1 MEYRMA
7 DASDI
12 DMLMNVRLSM
22 LRIVND
28 LPADYIFDDEL
39 VVSSRRYFLEGD
51 QTTVVAVNDGRCVAC
66 ASMSYIEIMPT
77 FSHSSGKRAH
87 LMNVYTEEH
96 YRRRGIARQ
105 LVNMLIEDAR
115 VHGATEISLDATESG
130 RPLYES
136 MAIWNHEDWQLFGLD
151 KYHTLPTHGYALDN
165 IRFTYI
171 YLRRQTEADIAME
184 VRDSIEKRRSIRKF
198 KNTPVEQKE

>member
-1 MEYRMA
+1 MEYRVT
-7 DASDI
+7 DANDI
-12 DMLMNVRLSM
+12 DMLMDVRLSM

-87 LMNVYTEEH
+87 LMNVYTEES

-136 MAIWNHEDWQLFGLD
+136 VGFKASEECMVLDIQQL
-151 KYHTLPTHGYALDN
+151 
-165 IRFTYI
+165 
-171 YLRRQTEADIAME
+171 
-184 VRDSIEKRRSIRKF
+184 
-198 KNTPVEQKE
+198 

>member
-1 MEYRMA
+1 MEYRVT
-7 DASDI
+7 DANDI
-12 DMLMNVRLSM
+12 DMLMDVRLSM

-77 FSHSSGKRAH
+77 FSHTSGKRAH
-87 LMNVYTEEH
+87 LMNVYTEKD

-136 MAIWNHEDWQLFGLD
+136 RGFKAYEECMVIDIQQL
-151 KYHTLPTHGYALDN
+151 
-165 IRFTYI
+165 
-171 YLRRQTEADIAME
+171 
-184 VRDSIEKRRSIRKF
+184 
-198 KNTPVEQKE
+198 

>member
-1 MEYRMA
+1 MEYRIA

-28 LPADYIFDDEL
+28 LPVDYIFDDKL
-39 VVSSRRYFLEGD
+39 VTNSRRYFLEGD
-51 QTTVVAVNDGRCVAC
+51 QTTVVAVDDGRCVAC

-77 FSHSSGKRAH
+77 FSHTSGKRAH
-87 LMNVYTEEH
+87 LMNVYTEKD

-105 LVNMLIEDAR
+105 LVNMLIGDAR
-115 VHGATEISLDATESG
+115 AHGATEISLDATESG

-136 MAIWNHEDWQLFGLD
+136 VGFKASEECMVIDIQQL
-151 KYHTLPTHGYALDN
+151 
-165 IRFTYI
+165 
-171 YLRRQTEADIAME
+171 
-184 VRDSIEKRRSIRKF
+184 
-198 KNTPVEQKE
+198 

>member
-1 MEYRMA
+1 MEYRVT
-7 DASDI
+7 DANDT
-12 DMLMNVRLSM
+12 DMLMDVRLSM

-28 LPADYIFDDEL
+28 LPADYVFDDEL

-51 QTTVVAVNDGRCVAC
+51 QTTVVAVDDGRCVAC

-77 FSHSSGKRAH
+77 FSHPSGKRAH
-87 LMNVYTEEH
+87 LMNVYTEKD

-115 VHGATEISLDATESG
+115 AHGATEISLDATESG

-136 MAIWNHEDWQLFGLD
+136 MGFKASEECMVIDIQQL
-151 KYHTLPTHGYALDN
+151 
-165 IRFTYI
+165 
-171 YLRRQTEADIAME
+171 
-184 VRDSIEKRRSIRKF
+184 
-198 KNTPVEQKE
+198 

>member
-1 MEYRMA
+1 MEYRVT
-7 DASDI
+7 DANDI
-12 DMLMNVRLSM
+12 DMLMDVRLSM

-28 LPADYIFDDEL
+28 LPAEYIFDDEL
-39 VVSSRRYFLEGD
+39 VASSRRYFLEGD

-77 FSHSSGKRAH
+77 FSHTSGKRAH
-87 LMNVYTEEH
+87 LMNVYTEKD

-136 MAIWNHEDWQLFGLD
+136 MGFKASEECMVIDIQQL
-151 KYHTLPTHGYALDN
+151 
-165 IRFTYI
+165 
-171 YLRRQTEADIAME
+171 
-184 VRDSIEKRRSIRKF
+184 
-198 KNTPVEQKE
+198 

>member
-1 MEYRMA
+1 MEYRVT
-7 DASDI
+7 DANDI
-12 DMLMNVRLSM
+12 DMLMDVRLSM

-51 QTTVVAVNDGRCVAC
+51 QTTVVAVDDGRCVAC

-77 FSHSSGKRAH
+77 FSHPSGKRAH
-87 LMNVYTEEH
+87 LMNVYTEES

-105 LVNMLIEDAR
+105 LVNMLIEDACA
-115 VHGATEISLDATESG
+115 HGATEISLDATESG

-136 MAIWNHEDWQLFGLD
+136 MGFKASEECMVIDIQQL
-151 KYHTLPTHGYALDN
+151 
-165 IRFTYI
+165 
-171 YLRRQTEADIAME
+171 
-184 VRDSIEKRRSIRKF
+184 
-198 KNTPVEQKE
+198 

>member
-1 MEYRMA
+1 MEYRIA

-28 LPADYIFDDEL
+28 LPVDYIFDDKL
-39 VVSSRRYFLEGD
+39 VTNSRRYFLEGD
-51 QTTVVAVNDGRCVAC
+51 QTTVVAVDDGRCVAC

-77 FSHSSGKRAH
+77 FSHTSGKRAH
-87 LMNVYTEEH
+87 LMNVYTEKD
-96 YRRRGIARQ
+96 YRRREIARQ

-136 MAIWNHEDWQLFGLD
+136 MGFKASEECMVIDIQQL
-151 KYHTLPTHGYALDN
+151 
-165 IRFTYI
+165 
-171 YLRRQTEADIAME
+171 
-184 VRDSIEKRRSIRKF
+184 
-198 KNTPVEQKE
+198 

>member
-1 MEYRMA
+1 MEYRVT
-7 DASDI
+7 DANDI
-12 DMLMNVRLSM
+12 DMLMDVRLSM

-87 LMNVYTEEH
+87 LMNVYTEES

-136 MAIWNHEDWQLFGLD
+136 VGFKASEECMVIDIQQL
-151 KYHTLPTHGYALDN
+151 
-165 IRFTYI
+165 
-171 YLRRQTEADIAME
+171 
-184 VRDSIEKRRSIRKF
+184 
-198 KNTPVEQKE
+198 

>member
-1 MEYRMA
+1 MEYRVT
-7 DASDI
+7 DANDI
-12 DMLMNVRLSM
+12 DMLMDARLSM

-51 QTTVVAVNDGRCVAC
+51 QTTVAAVDDGRCVAC

-77 FSHSSGKRAH
+77 FSHPSGKRAH

-105 LVNMLIEDAR
+105 LVNMLIEDAC

-136 MAIWNHEDWQLFGLD
+136 VGFKASEECMVI
-151 KYHTLPTHGYALDN
+151 
-165 IRFTYI
+165 
-171 YLRRQTEADIAME
+171 DI
-184 VRDSIEKRRSIRKF
+184 
-198 KNTPVEQKE
+198 QKL

>member
-1 MEYRMA
+1 MEYRVT
-7 DASDI
+7 DANDI
-12 DMLMNVRLSM
+12 DMLMDVRLSM

-28 LPADYIFDDEL
+28 LPVDYIFDDEL

-51 QTTVVAVNDGRCVAC
+51 QTTVVAVDDGRCVAC

-87 LMNVYTEEH
+87 LMNVYTEKD

-136 MAIWNHEDWQLFGLD
+136 MGFKASEECMVIDIQQL
-151 KYHTLPTHGYALDN
+151 
-165 IRFTYI
+165 
-171 YLRRQTEADIAME
+171 
-184 VRDSIEKRRSIRKF
+184 
-198 KNTPVEQKE
+198 

>member
-1 MEYRMA
+1 MEYRVT
-7 DASDI
+7 DANDI
-12 DMLMNVRLSM
+12 DMLMDVRLSM
-22 LRIVND
+22 LKIVND
-28 LPADYIFDDEL
+28 LPADYIFDDEF

-51 QTTVVAVNDGRCVAC
+51 QTTVVAVDDGRCVAC

-77 FSHSSGKRAH
+77 FSHPSGKRAH

-115 VHGATEISLDATESG
+115 VHGATEVSLDATESG

-136 MAIWNHEDWQLFGLD
+136 VGFKASEECMVIDIQQL
-151 KYHTLPTHGYALDN
+151 
-165 IRFTYI
+165 
-171 YLRRQTEADIAME
+171 
-184 VRDSIEKRRSIRKF
+184 
-198 KNTPVEQKE
+198 

>member
-1 MEYRMA
+1 MEYRVT
-7 DASDI
+7 DANDI
-12 DMLMNVRLSM
+12 DMLMDARLSM

-51 QTTVVAVNDGRCVAC
+51 QTTVVAVDDGRCVAC

-77 FSHSSGKRAH
+77 FSHPSGKRAH
-87 LMNVYTEEH
+87 LMNVYTEKD

-105 LVNMLIEDAR
+105 LVNMLIGDAR
-115 VHGATEISLDATESG
+115 AHGATEISLDATESG

-136 MAIWNHEDWQLFGLD
+136 MGFKASEECMVIDIQQL
-151 KYHTLPTHGYALDN
+151 
-165 IRFTYI
+165 
-171 YLRRQTEADIAME
+171 
-184 VRDSIEKRRSIRKF
+184 
-198 KNTPVEQKE
+198 

>member
-28 LPADYIFDDEL
+28 LPVDYIFDDKL
-39 VVSSRRYFLEGD
+39 VTNSRRYFLEGD
-51 QTTVVAVNDGRCVAC
+51 QTTVVAVDDGRCVAC

-77 FSHSSGKRAH
+77 FSHTSGKRAH
-87 LMNVYTEEH
+87 LMNVYTEKD

-105 LVNMLIEDAR
+105 LVNMLIEDAS

-136 MAIWNHEDWQLFGLD
+136 MGFKASEECMVIDIQQL
-151 KYHTLPTHGYALDN
+151 
-165 IRFTYI
+165 
-171 YLRRQTEADIAME
+171 
-184 VRDSIEKRRSIRKF
+184 
-198 KNTPVEQKE
+198 

>member
-1 MEYRMA
+1 MEYRVT
-7 DASDI
+7 DANDI
-12 DMLMNVRLSM
+12 DMLMDVRLSM
-22 LRIVND
+22 LKIVND

-51 QTTVVAVNDGRCVAC
+51 QTTVVAVDDGRCVAC

-77 FSHSSGKRAH
+77 FSHPSGKRAH

-96 YRRRGIARQ
+96 YRRREIARQ

-115 VHGATEISLDATESG
+115 VHGATEVSLDATESG

-136 MAIWNHEDWQLFGLD
+136 VGFKASEECMVIDIQQL
-151 KYHTLPTHGYALDN
+151 
-165 IRFTYI
+165 
-171 YLRRQTEADIAME
+171 
-184 VRDSIEKRRSIRKF
+184 
-198 KNTPVEQKE
+198 

>member
-1 MEYRMA
+1 MEYRVT
-7 DASDI
+7 DANDI
-12 DMLMNVRLSM
+12 DMLMDVRLSM

-87 LMNVYTEEH
+87 LMNVYTEES
-96 YRRRGIARQ
+96 YRRRGIAKH
-105 LVNMLIEDAR
+105 LVNMLIGDAR
-115 VHGATEISLDATESG
+115 AHGATEISLDATESG

-136 MAIWNHEDWQLFGLD
+136 VGFKASEECMAIDIQQL
-151 KYHTLPTHGYALDN
+151 
-165 IRFTYI
+165 
-171 YLRRQTEADIAME
+171 
-184 VRDSIEKRRSIRKF
+184 
-198 KNTPVEQKE
+198 

>member
-1 MEYRMA
+1 MEYRVT

-12 DMLMNVRLSM
+12 DMLMDVRLSM

-39 VVSSRRYFLEGD
+39 VVSSRRYFLEVD
-51 QTTVVAVNDGRCVAC
+51 QTTVVAVDDGRCVAC

-77 FSHSSGKRAH
+77 FSHPSGKRAH
-87 LMNVYTEEH
+87 LMNVYTEKD

-105 LVNMLIEDAR
+105 LVNMLIGDAR
-115 VHGATEISLDATESG
+115 AHGATEISLDATESG

-136 MAIWNHEDWQLFGLD
+136 MGFKASEECMVIDIQQL
-151 KYHTLPTHGYALDN
+151 
-165 IRFTYI
+165 
-171 YLRRQTEADIAME
+171 
-184 VRDSIEKRRSIRKF
+184 
-198 KNTPVEQKE
+198 

>member
-1 MEYRMA
+1 MEYRVT
-7 DASDI
+7 DANDI
-12 DMLMNVRLSM
+12 DMLMDVRLSM

-51 QTTVVAVNDGRCVAC
+51 QTTVVAVDDGRCVAC

-77 FSHSSGKRAH
+77 FSHPSGERAH
-87 LMNVYTEEH
+87 LMNVYTEKD

-105 LVNMLIEDAR
+105 LVNMLIGDAR
-115 VHGATEISLDATESG
+115 AHGATEISLDATESG

-136 MAIWNHEDWQLFGLD
+136 MGFKASEECMVIDIQQL
-151 KYHTLPTHGYALDN
+151 
-165 IRFTYI
+165 
-171 YLRRQTEADIAME
+171 
-184 VRDSIEKRRSIRKF
+184 
-198 KNTPVEQKE
+198 

>member
-1 MEYRMA
+1 MEYRVT
-7 DASDI
+7 DANDI
-12 DMLMNVRLSM
+12 DMLMDVRLSM

-28 LPADYIFDDEL
+28 LPVDYIFDDKL
-39 VVSSRRYFLEGD
+39 VTNSRRYFLEGD
-51 QTTVVAVNDGRCVAC
+51 QTTVVAVDDGRCVAC

-77 FSHSSGKRAH
+77 FSHTSGKRAH
-87 LMNVYTEEH
+87 LMNVYTEKD

-136 MAIWNHEDWQLFGLD
+136 MGFKASEECMVIDIQQL
-151 KYHTLPTHGYALDN
+151 
-165 IRFTYI
+165 
-171 YLRRQTEADIAME
+171 
-184 VRDSIEKRRSIRKF
+184 
-198 KNTPVEQKE
+198 

>member
-1 MEYRMA
+1 MEYRVT
-7 DASDI
+7 DANDI
-12 DMLMNVRLSM
+12 GMLMDVRLSM

-28 LPADYIFDDEL
+28 LPVDYIFDDEL

-51 QTTVVAVNDGRCVAC
+51 QTTVVAVDDGRCVAC

-77 FSHSSGKRAH
+77 FSHPSGKRAH
-87 LMNVYTEEH
+87 LMNVYTEKD

-115 VHGATEISLDATESG
+115 AHDVTEIILDATESG

-136 MAIWNHEDWQLFGLD
+136 IGFKASEECMVIDIQQL
-151 KYHTLPTHGYALDN
+151 
-165 IRFTYI
+165 
-171 YLRRQTEADIAME
+171 
-184 VRDSIEKRRSIRKF
+184 
-198 KNTPVEQKE
+198 

>member
-1 MEYRMA
+1 MEYRVT
-7 DASDI
+7 DANDI
-12 DMLMNVRLSM
+12 DMLMDVRLSM

-39 VVSSRRYFLEGD
+39 VVSSRRYFLDGD
-51 QTTVVAVNDGRCVAC
+51 QTTVVAVDDGRCVAC

-77 FSHSSGKRAH
+77 FSHPSGKRAH
-87 LMNVYTEEH
+87 LMNVYTEKD

-115 VHGATEISLDATESG
+115 AHDATEISLDATESG

-136 MAIWNHEDWQLFGLD
+136 MGFKASEECMVIDIQQL
-151 KYHTLPTHGYALDN
+151 
-165 IRFTYI
+165 
-171 YLRRQTEADIAME
+171 
-184 VRDSIEKRRSIRKF
+184 
-198 KNTPVEQKE
+198 

>member
-1 MEYRMA
+1 MEYRVT
-7 DASDI
+7 DANDI
-12 DMLMNVRLSM
+12 GMLMDVRLSM

-87 LMNVYTEEH
+87 LMNVYTEKD

-105 LVNMLIEDAR
+105 LVNMLIGDAR
-115 VHGATEISLDATESG
+115 AHGATEISLDATESG

-136 MAIWNHEDWQLFGLD
+136 MGFKASEECMVIDIQQL
-151 KYHTLPTHGYALDN
+151 
-165 IRFTYI
+165 
-171 YLRRQTEADIAME
+171 
-184 VRDSIEKRRSIRKF
+184 
-198 KNTPVEQKE
+198 

>member
-1 MEYRMA
+1 MEYRVT
-7 DASDI
+7 DANDI
-12 DMLMNVRLSM
+12 GMLMDVRLSM

-28 LPADYIFDDEL
+28 LPVDYIFDDEL

-51 QTTVVAVNDGRCVAC
+51 QTTVVAVDDGRCVAC

-77 FSHSSGKRAH
+77 FSHPSGKRAH
-87 LMNVYTEEH
+87 LMNVYTEKD

-115 VHGATEISLDATESG
+115 AHDVTEISLDAKESG

-136 MAIWNHEDWQLFGLD
+136 IGFKASEECMVIDIQQL
-151 KYHTLPTHGYALDN
+151 
-165 IRFTYI
+165 
-171 YLRRQTEADIAME
+171 
-184 VRDSIEKRRSIRKF
+184 
-198 KNTPVEQKE
+198 

>member
-1 MEYRMA
+1 MEYRVT
-7 DASDI
+7 DANDI
-12 DMLMNVRLSM
+12 DMLMDARLSM

-51 QTTVVAVNDGRCVAC
+51 QTTVVAVDDGRCVAC

-77 FSHSSGKRAH
+77 FSHPSGKRAH
-87 LMNVYTEEH
+87 LMNVYTEES

-105 LVNMLIEDAR
+105 LVNMLIGDAR
-115 VHGATEISLDATESG
+115 AHGATEVSLDATESG

-136 MAIWNHEDWQLFGLD
+136 VGFKASEECMVIDIQQL
-151 KYHTLPTHGYALDN
+151 
-165 IRFTYI
+165 
-171 YLRRQTEADIAME
+171 
-184 VRDSIEKRRSIRKF
+184 
-198 KNTPVEQKE
+198 

>member
-28 LPADYIFDDEL
+28 LPVDYIFDDKL
-39 VVSSRRYFLEGD
+39 VTNSRRYFLEGD
-51 QTTVVAVNDGRCVAC
+51 QTTVVAVDDGRCVAC

-77 FSHSSGKRAH
+77 FSHTSGKRAH
-87 LMNVYTEEH
+87 LMNVYTEKD

-105 LVNMLIEDAR
+105 LVNMLIEDAH

-136 MAIWNHEDWQLFGLD
+136 MGFKASEECMVIDIQQL
-151 KYHTLPTHGYALDN
+151 
-165 IRFTYI
+165 
-171 YLRRQTEADIAME
+171 
-184 VRDSIEKRRSIRKF
+184 
-198 KNTPVEQKE
+198 

>member
-1 MEYRMA
+1 MEYRVT
-7 DASDI
+7 DANDI
-12 DMLMNVRLSM
+12 DMLMDVRLSM

-28 LPADYIFDDEL
+28 LPADYVFDDEL

-51 QTTVVAVNDGRCVAC
+51 QTTVVAVDDGRCVAC

-77 FSHSSGKRAH
+77 FSHTSGKRAH
-87 LMNVYTEEH
+87 LMNVYTEKD

-136 MAIWNHEDWQLFGLD
+136 VGFKASEECMVIDIQQL
-151 KYHTLPTHGYALDN
+151 
-165 IRFTYI
+165 
-171 YLRRQTEADIAME
+171 
-184 VRDSIEKRRSIRKF
+184 
-198 KNTPVEQKE
+198 

>member
-1 MEYRMA
+1 MEYMMA

-12 DMLMNVRLSM
+12 EILMNVRLSV

-28 LPADYIFDDEL
+28 LPVDYIFDDKL
-39 VVSSRRYFLEGD
+39 VTNSRRYFLEGD
-51 QTTVVAVNDGRCVAC
+51 QTTVVAVDDGRCVAC

-77 FSHSSGKRAH
+77 FSHTSGKRAH
-87 LMNVYTEEH
+87 LMNVYTEKD

-136 MAIWNHEDWQLFGLD
+136 MGFKASEECMVIDIQQL
-151 KYHTLPTHGYALDN
+151 
-165 IRFTYI
+165 
-171 YLRRQTEADIAME
+171 
-184 VRDSIEKRRSIRKF
+184 
-198 KNTPVEQKE
+198 

>member
-1 MEYRMA
+1 MEYRVT
-7 DASDI
+7 DANDI
-12 DMLMNVRLSM
+12 DMLMDVRLSM

-51 QTTVVAVNDGRCVAC
+51 QTTVVAVDDGRCVAC

-77 FSHSSGKRAH
+77 FSHPSGKRAH
-87 LMNVYTEEH
+87 LMNVYTEES

-105 LVNMLIEDAR
+105 LVNMLIGDAR
-115 VHGATEISLDATESG
+115 AHGATEISLDATESG

-136 MAIWNHEDWQLFGLD
+136 VGFKASEECMVIDIQQL
-151 KYHTLPTHGYALDN
+151 
-165 IRFTYI
+165 
-171 YLRRQTEADIAME
+171 
-184 VRDSIEKRRSIRKF
+184 
-198 KNTPVEQKE
+198 

>member
-1 MEYRMA
+1 MEYRVT
-7 DASDI
+7 DANDI
-12 DMLMNVRLSM
+12 DMLMDVRLSM

-28 LPADYIFDDEL
+28 LPADYIFDDKL
-39 VVSSRRYFLEGD
+39 VTNSRRYFLEGD
-51 QTTVVAVNDGRCVAC
+51 QTTVVAVDDGRCVAC

-87 LMNVYTEEH
+87 LMNVYTEEN
-96 YRRRGIARQ
+96 YRRREIARQ

-136 MAIWNHEDWQLFGLD
+136 VGFKASEECMVIDIQQL
-151 KYHTLPTHGYALDN
+151 
-165 IRFTYI
+165 
-171 YLRRQTEADIAME
+171 
-184 VRDSIEKRRSIRKF
+184 
-198 KNTPVEQKE
+198 

>member
-1 MEYRMA
+1 MEYRIA

-28 LPADYIFDDEL
+28 LPVDYIFDDKL
-39 VVSSRRYFLEGD
+39 VTNSRRYFLEGD
-51 QTTVVAVNDGRCVAC
+51 QTTVVAVDDGRCVAC

-77 FSHSSGKRAH
+77 FSHTSGKRAH
-87 LMNVYTEEH
+87 LMNVYTEKD
-96 YRRRGIARQ
+96 YRRRGIARP

-136 MAIWNHEDWQLFGLD
+136 MGFKASEECMVIDIQQL
-151 KYHTLPTHGYALDN
+151 
-165 IRFTYI
+165 
-171 YLRRQTEADIAME
+171 
-184 VRDSIEKRRSIRKF
+184 
-198 KNTPVEQKE
+198 

>member
-1 MEYRMA
+1 MSRGGIMEYRVT
-7 DASDI
+7 DANDI
-12 DMLMNVRLSM
+12 DMLMDVRLSM

-28 LPADYIFDDEL
+28 LPADYVFDDEL

-51 QTTVVAVNDGRCVAC
+51 QTTVVAVDDGRCVAC

-77 FSHSSGKRAH
+77 FSHTSGKRAH
-87 LMNVYTEEH
+87 LMNVYTEKD

-115 VHGATEISLDATESG
+115 AHGATEISLDATESG

-136 MAIWNHEDWQLFGLD
+136 MGFKASEECMVIDIQQL
-151 KYHTLPTHGYALDN
+151 
-165 IRFTYI
+165 
-171 YLRRQTEADIAME
+171 
-184 VRDSIEKRRSIRKF
+184 
-198 KNTPVEQKE
+198 

>member
-1 MEYRMA
+1 MEYRVT
-7 DASDI
+7 DANDI
-12 DMLMNVRLSM
+12 DMLMDVRLSM

-39 VVSSRRYFLEGD
+39 VLSSRRYFLEGD
-51 QTTVVAVNDGRCVAC
+51 QTTVVAVDDGRCVAC

-77 FSHSSGKRAH
+77 FSHPSGKRAH
-87 LMNVYTEEH
+87 LMNVYTEES

-115 VHGATEISLDATESG
+115 AHGATEISLDATESG

-136 MAIWNHEDWQLFGLD
+136 MGFKASEECMVIDIQQL
-151 KYHTLPTHGYALDN
+151 
-165 IRFTYI
+165 
-171 YLRRQTEADIAME
+171 
-184 VRDSIEKRRSIRKF
+184 
-198 KNTPVEQKE
+198 